1 MGFRGSLS
9 DSSLF
14 IYHSAAVT
22 IYFLIYVDDLIV
34 TASHPS
40 IIDDLLCHLQLDFAI
55 KDLGN
60 LNLFLSVEVLPN
72 STGLLLSHKLYIL
85 NLLGKTRMLE
95 AKPFSSPMSSST
107 NLSAFEGDPLP
118 DATL

>member
-1 MGFRGSLS
+1 M
-9 DSSLF
+9 
-14 IYHSAAVT
+14 
-22 IYFLIYVDDLIV
+22 DDLIV

-72 STGLLLSHKLYIL
+72 STGLLLSQKFYIL